1 MIFTIMKLIIMT
13 LMKDT
18 LEYKISRN
26 RLLPDTTSTACC
38 LSKIEQKCDFTI
50 VDTDTSVTVL

>member
-1 MIFTIMKLIIMT
+1 MKLIIMT

-18 LEYKISRN
+18 IEYKITRN